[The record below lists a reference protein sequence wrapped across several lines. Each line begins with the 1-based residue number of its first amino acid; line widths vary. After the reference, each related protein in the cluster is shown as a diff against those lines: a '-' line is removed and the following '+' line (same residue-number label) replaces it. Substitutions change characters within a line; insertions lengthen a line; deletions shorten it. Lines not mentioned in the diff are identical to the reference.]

1 MSARGRRDLEVT
13 SGGHALGDQK
23 AVKRTLMV
31 ATARDNA
38 DILTEMRDIVRNQ
51 LNLLRKNTTSA
62 QFSPKEAAILHKLAQ
77 TYAILDA
84 KTREEH
90 ARYDYSD
97 MSEEELAQVKA
108 DALNLLKGHT

>member
-1 MSARGRRDLEVT
+1 MTRRDVVLAP
-13 SGGHALGDQK
+13 GGHGLADQRT
-23 AVKRTLMV
+23 VKRTIMV
-31 ATARDNA
+31 ATAADNA

-51 LNLLRKNTTSA
+51 LRLLRQGTASA
-62 QFSPKEAAILHKLAQ
+62 QFTPKEAAILHKLAQ

-97 MSEEELAQVKA
+97 MSEEELAQKRA
-108 DALNLLKGHT
+108 EALSLLQGKT